1 MQSTKAMVIDELYK
15 GQPVTIDR
23 VGLTTN
29 INPKN
34 KKVAFMKSGVR
45 VIVSFSELVAAA
57 NYVNLLQ
64 QKGS

>member
-34 KKVAFMKSGVR
+34 KKVVFMKSGVR